1 MENLI
6 AQINEQ
12 INAFKKD
19 AEAFLTKNNK
29 AAGARARKTSLE
41 LADLMKQF
49 RKESIEA
56 GKK

>member
-12 INAFKKD
+12 IDAFKKD

-56 GKK
+56 